1 MGRCYDAD
9 KIIKE
14 IEQFLKPDITE
25 SERDLLYDMLDESLD
40 GEYHNGFL
48 DGIDEPC
55 KCPDPDEEYDRGYE
69 QAQEDFEGEAPDTLE
84 LIDAL
89 KKNDYDHA
97 QVLLGRCGI
106 HVLKAQLKP

>member
-1 MGRCYDAD
+1 MGRRYETDRTFKALE
-9 KIIKE
+9 K
-14 IEQFLKPDITE
+14 FLNPNLTE
-25 SERDLLYDMLDESLD
+25 GERDEAYDILDDAFEDEYND
-40 GEYHNGFL
+40 GFD
-48 DGIDEPC
+48 DGANEPC
-55 KCPDPDEEYDRGYE
+55 DCPDPEDQYNEGYE
-69 QAQEDFEGEAPDTLE
+69 KAQEDFESPDTFE